1 MQSSPDGGGLS
12 TSGKTLS
19 QPSETLATADNDAHA
34 LVRSEGQAVPMAPLL
49 RSFTDAWE
57 MGLQAWQVFAGMEAG
72 GRAGAA
78 VAAKEDP
85 TKRDETAGAQMADI
99 SPVLA
104 EACMAGVA
112 SAMRYC
118 AAVAGLGLRYEASL
132 ARTVSEGTTGRGA
145 ASPAELRAR
154 ADELRALLR
163 GVADA
168 ANLEARLLQL
178 SLERVSEKI
187 AEAADRA
194 TPSPHPFDRRRRHEV
209 KP

>member
-1 MQSSPDGGGLS
+1 M
-12 TSGKTLS
+12 
-19 QPSETLATADNDAHA
+19 ADNDAQA
-34 LVRSEGQAVPMAPLL
+34 LVPGEGQAVPMTPLL
-49 RSFTDAWE
+49 RSLTDAWE
-57 MGLQAWQVFAGMEAG
+57 MGLQAWQAFAGMEAR

-78 VAAKEDP
+78 VAPKP
-85 TKRDETAGAQMADI
+85 DETAGAQMADI
-99 SPVLA
+99 SPALA
-104 EACMAGVA
+104 EVCMAGAA

-118 AAVAGLGLRYEASL
+118 GAVAGLGLRYEASL
-132 ARTVSEGTTGRGA
+132 AQTVADGTSGRSA
-145 ASPAELRAR
+145 ASPAECRAR
-154 ADELRALLR
+154 ADELRGFLR

-194 TPSPHPFDRRRRHEV
+194 TPSPHPFERRRRHEV